1 MSRRSR
7 RTFLKGIGITAA
19 TGLLGTNALA
29 VAPAGEELDWPVSRG
44 TAGRTGYTTGQGP
57 HPYAAPGW
65 SPGDDLSGDPTE
77 VTVASGT
84 TYIGTVASYDIDES
98 HGEVAAYNATSGGVR
113 WIRSDDSI
121 GAVMAAPTVADGRV
135 FVAAKPAVVYTG
147 GDRQDETP
155 PNGGVMALSAETGE
169 TLWTSME
176 PREPEDAVLVHDG
189 MAYAVSEATIYALDT
204 ETGDVQWTAEI
215 ATDNSIRAQAA
226 SRDALYVATPQTI
239 GAVGVDGTVQWE
251 TPMPDGADAASLVA
265 TETHLYLTMSD
276 GAAPTTDTV
285 WALAVEDG
293 SVAWETQVAAEFQD
307 SVPNRLS
314 APAVADGTVYVASD
328 DSTDRAANGP
338 DAPEDNERVGALHAL
353 SADSGEERW
362 QFTTAAEL
370 RSIPSVSNGTVYV
383 GGTYPTEASVED
395 EKAMGYF
402 EHGSTYVGSSYARPV
417 VFALNTEDGA
427 EQWSYGVDEN
437 ADDSYVRTAV
447 PANDHLYVQV
457 TGPGVPPNGEV
468 GSIHALAAS
477 DSAPGPEHTLVDDTP
492 YQETAPVEAVI
503 TTDPENA
510 ENLDF
515 DSGAVVTLSGSESSS
530 PNGEI
535 VSYEWDID
543 GDGNYEETGESIDV
557 ELDYCGILEVTLRVT
572 DETEVTQT
580 TSISLSTV

>member
-1 MSRRSR
+1 MSRPAR

-29 VAPAGEELDWPVSRG
+29 VAPAGEEPDWPVSRG
-44 TAGRTGYTTGQGP
+44 TVGRTGYTTGQGP
-57 HPYAAPGW
+57 RPYAAPGW
-65 SPGDDLSGDPTE
+65 TPGDDLSGDPTD
-77 VTVASGT
+77 VTVVSGT
-84 TYIGTVASYDIDES
+84 AYIGTIASYDIDES
-98 HGEVAAYNATSGGVR
+98 RGEVAAYNATSSGVR
-113 WIRSDDSI
+113 WIRSDDTI

-176 PREPEDAVLVHDG
+176 PREPDDAVLVRDG
-189 MAYAVSEATIYALDT
+189 TAYAVSGATIYALDAA
-204 ETGDVQWTAEI
+204 TGDVQWTAEI

-226 SRDALYVATPQTI
+226 GGDALYVATPQTI
-239 GAVGVDGTVQWE
+239 GAVGFDGTVQWE
-251 TPMPDGADAASLVA
+251 APLPDGADAASLAA
-265 TETHLYLTMSD
+265 TDDQLYLTMSD
-276 GAAPTTDTV
+276 GAAPTSDTV
-285 WALAVEDG
+285 WALSTGDG
-293 SVAWETQVAAEFQD
+293 SVVWETQVFANFAD

-328 DSTDRAANGP
+328 DSTERAANGP
-338 DAPEDNERVGALHAL
+338 AAPEDNERVGALHAL
-353 SADSGEERW
+353 SAETGEEQW

-370 RSIPSVSNGTVYV
+370 RSIPSVSAGTVYV
-383 GGTYPTEASVED
+383 GGTYPTEASVID
-395 EKAMGYF
+395 EKELGYF

-417 VFALNTEDGA
+417 VFAISTDGA

-477 DSAPGPEHTLVDDTP
+477 ESAPGPEHTLVDDTP

-515 DSGAVVTLSGSESSS
+515 DSGAVVTLSGNESSS

-543 GDGNYEETGESIDV
+543 GDGEYERTGETTEV
-557 ELDYCGILEVTLRVT
+557 ELDYCGILEMTLRVT
-572 DETEVTQT
+572 DETGATQT
-580 TSISLSTV
+580 SSIELSTV